1 MYNKLNYV
9 KMGVKLL
16 NTLLQRLN
24 TDGILRT
31 NLKILKGKKIV
42 VDANIYMYRYEALG
56 NIIEN
61 FYLMCSIMIHYNIHL
76 LFIFDGNTRTDDKA
90 EMLQNRKDTRK
101 QYINT
106 LQDLLVTF
114 NDDKN
119 NIRLKKQIE
128 RLKLKC
134 SYYTKSDLEEVK
146 KLLDSCG
153 IMHRTAEGEA
163 DELCAALVLENK
175 AYACLTEDTD
185 LFVYGCPRI
194 LKYFSSANHD
204 VMFYDLDK
212 ILNVLGASLTEFQE
226 LCCFSGTDYNINDH
240 SNLFENLE
248 HFEEYKCSNNKKGFI
263 NWLSESNEKAER
275 LYKVKNKYNIDN
287 KKILSQLDYFIIKNK
302 YLNHYKI
309 KNLLINHGFIFIN

>member
-1 MYNKLNYV
+1 
-9 KMGVKLL
+9 MGVKLL
-16 NTLLQRLN
+16 NTLLQRLK

-31 NLKILKGKKIV
+31 KLNSFKGKKIV
-42 VDANIYMYRYEALG
+42 VDANIYMYRYAALG
-56 NIIEN
+56 NIVEN
-61 FYLMCSIMIHYNIHL
+61 FYLMCSIMRHYDIHP

-90 EMLQNRKDTRK
+90 EILQNRKDARK
-101 QYINT
+101 QNINT
-106 LQDLLVTF
+106 LQNLMVIF

-119 NIRLKKQIE
+119 NIKLKKKIK

-134 SYYTKSDLEEVK
+134 SYYTKNDLEQVK

-204 VMFYDLDK
+204 VMFYDLNK
-212 ILNVLGASLTEFQE
+212 ILNALDISLTEFQE
-226 LCCFSGTDYNINDH
+226 LCSFTGTDYNLNDH

-248 HFEEYKCSNNKKGFI
+248 YLREYKCSNYKKGFI
-263 NWLSESNEKAER
+263 MWLNETNKITNEKTEQ

-287 KKILSQLDYFIIKNK
+287 RKILSQLDYFIIKNK

-309 KNLLINHGFIFIN
+309 KKLLINHGFIFIN